1 MLPLALLLLGA
12 LAALW
17 VWGVPLL
24 RQSKLHLPPRVPG
37 FLHQFRPNLPNH
49 LLRLAQAHGP
59 LYRIHFG
66 NQDVV
71 ILNSKELIQEAMIK
85 NWLNFAGRPLTFS
98 SKLVSL
104 GGKDLSLGNYSPAWK
119 DLKKLTRS
127 ALLFGMRNK
136 MEPLVWQLTHQLC
149 EDFRAQPGSAVDL
162 FQEFSRL
169 TNRIVCTLT
178 FGEMVSDLYDCITEL
193 VPLWASPSISILD
206 VFPFLRVRGPPRW
219 GVGGWARRGARP
231 STWGLH
237 ETQAAGV
244 VRDLM
249 DYMLRELRE
258 KSGVWDV
265 TEENL
270 HMVLLDLVIGGTET
284 TAATLTWVVLYLLH
298 HPEIH
303 RRLQEELDQ
312 ELGPGRVSGSDPPAS
327 PLPYKDRERL
337 PLLNAT
343 ISEVLRLRPVVA
355 LGLPHRTLKDS
366 SLGGFDIP
374 GDTIVI
380 PNLYGAH
387 HDAAVWDQ
395 PFAFRPD
402 RFLNPKS
409 QQPLTFGCGA
419 RVCLGEIPARL
430 EIFLILTQLLHRFT
444 FSPVP
449 PSAAAAAAALPS
461 LVPDFGILVKAQPF
475 RVHLLPREG
484 GRRAAA

>member
-149 EDFRAQPGSAVDL
+149 EVRGGSPARPPAGPSPLVPHRGDSL
-162 FQEFSRL
+162 PPSATEES
-169 TNRIVCTLT
+169 TLQ
-178 FGEMVSDLYDCITEL
+178 DLYDCITEL

-237 ETQAAGV
+237 AAGV

-475 RVHLLPREG
+475 RGEVP
-484 GRRAAA
+484 

>member
-66 NQDVV
+66 NQ
-71 ILNSKELIQEAMIK
+71 A
-85 NWLNFAGRPLTFS
+85 
-98 SKLVSL
+98 KLVSL

-149 EDFRAQPGSAVDL
+149 EVRGGSPARPP
-162 FQEFSRL
+162 EES
-169 TNRIVCTLT
+169 TLQ
-178 FGEMVSDLYDCITEL
+178 DLYDCITEL

>member
-178 FGEMVSDLYDCITEL
+178 FGEMERVHLAGPVRTASRNWCLCG
-193 VPLWASPSISILD
+193 PSPSITILLRLP
-206 VFPFLRVRGPPRW
+206 FPPGD
-219 GVGGWARRGARP
+219 G
-231 STWGLH
+231 

-298 HPEIH
+298 HPE
-303 RRLQEELDQ
+303 RE
-312 ELGPGRVSGSDPPAS
+312 GRGDVVHAGNPSLADYLKPQVPPPRADPLAGPPAS
-327 PLPYKDRERL
+327 CR
-337 PLLNAT
+337 
-343 ISEVLRLRPVVA
+343 
-355 LGLPHRTLKDS
+355 G
-366 SLGGFDIP
+366 
-374 GDTIVI
+374 
-380 PNLYGAH
+380 
-387 HDAAVWDQ
+387 
-395 PFAFRPD
+395 
-402 RFLNPKS
+402 
-409 QQPLTFGCGA
+409 
-419 RVCLGEIPARL
+419 
-430 EIFLILTQLLHRFT
+430 
-444 FSPVP
+444 
-449 PSAAAAAAALPS
+449 
-461 LVPDFGILVKAQPF
+461 
-475 RVHLLPREG
+475 
-484 GRRAAA
+484 